1 MTPGRERSSA
11 GRASGE
17 GTWLLERVAAE
28 LPGEEPELGV
38 LFGDP
43 IESLGF
49 VCGDDD
55 VELLVLGTRGQSRL
69 AGALLRSVSAHL
81 GSAARCPVI
90 VVPPGAHER
99 FLQPDRSGSSI
110 VCGIDGSAEAG
121 RALSV
126 AAGLAAAMD
135 LQLRPVVVDAGRPS
149 ADPDGDESTPSVV
162 RSRDPAEALRAHALR
177 SDARLIAVGSRGRN
191 ALRGT
196 FRIGLGRARRDRAAA
211 GARRAPDGAIAGF
224 TTAASGHD
232 RAAAA

>member
-28 LPGEEPELGV
+28 LPGEDPELRV

-43 IESLGF
+43 IESLGI
-49 VCGDDD
+49 VGGDDD
-55 VELLVLGTRGQSRL
+55 VERSRL

-110 VCGIDGSAEAG
+110 ACGIDGSAEAA

-126 AAGLAAAMD
+126 AAGLAAALD
-135 LQLRPVVVDAGRPS
+135 LQLRPVVVDAGHPS